1 LEPHPPAVP
10 GPSHTA
16 HEDPRFAALHAWLPG
31 VLPAA
36 LESLLP
42 ASADASF
49 RRYFRA
55 RTAAGS
61 FIVMDAPPS
70 HEDCR
75 PWLHVARLFR
85 AAGANT
91 PEILAENLAEG
102 FLLLSDFGD
111 TTYLKALSEAN
122 ADALYR
128 DANAALLKI
137 QLASREGEL
146 PGYDAALLRRELDL
160 FPDWY
165 VARHLGVKLDA
176 DQRAELKST
185 FALILEN
192 NLAQPRVYVHRDWH
206 SRNLMH
212 TETGNPGVLDFQDAV
227 YGPITYDL
235 VSIYKDAY
243 IAWDEERVLDW
254 VIRHWQDARRAGL
267 PVQDDFG
274 AFYRDFEWMGVQR
287 HLKVLGIF
295 ARLYHRDGKAG
306 YLADMPR
313 VMHALRSACQRYNAL
328 APLLRLLDA
337 LEGRAAEVGY
347 TF

>member
-1 LEPHPPAVP
+1 MEPTENSARLARLRQWTESVL
-10 GPSHTA
+10 
-16 HEDPRFAALHAWLPG
+16 HEPLDHL
-31 VLPAA
+31 VT
-36 LESLLP
+36 

-55 RTAAGS
+55 RTASGS
-61 FIVMDAPPS
+61 YIVMDAPPS

-75 PWLHVARLFR
+75 PYVHIARLFR

-102 FLLLSDFGD
+102 FLLLTDFGD
-111 TTYLKALSEAN
+111 TTYMSALNETN

-128 DANAALLKI
+128 DANAELVKI
-137 QLASREGEL
+137 QRASRPGEL
-146 PGYDAALLRRELDL
+146 PDYDEALLRRELML

-165 VARHLGVKLDA
+165 LARHLGLEA
-176 DQRAELKST
+176 DPVRNETLEAA
-185 FALILEN
+185 FAAILAN

-206 SRNLMH
+206 SRNLML
-212 TETGNPGVLDFQDAV
+212 TERDNPGVLDFQDAV

-254 VIRHWQDARRAGL
+254 VIRYWQAARQAGL
-267 PVQDDFG
+267 PVREDF
-274 AFYRDFEWMGVQR
+274 AEFFRDFEWMGVQR

-306 YLADMPR
+306 YLKDMPLVMSYLRR
-313 VMHALRSACQRYNAL
+313 VCERYGALHPL
-328 APLLRLLDA
+328 ARLLDS
-337 LEGRAAEVGY
+337 LEGRQASVGY